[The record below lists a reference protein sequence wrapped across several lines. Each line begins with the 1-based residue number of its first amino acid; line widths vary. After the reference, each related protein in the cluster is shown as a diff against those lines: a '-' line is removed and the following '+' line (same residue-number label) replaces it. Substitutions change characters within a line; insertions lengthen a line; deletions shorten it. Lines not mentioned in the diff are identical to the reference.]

1 MYRFFETI
9 KIENGRVL
17 NLDYHLQRMMRTCL
31 TFDLNQNVAIEP
43 ILSLSNMSFDN
54 AYHSRCKLS
63 YDNSGY
69 NFDFSELVSRRVT
82 SLKIVLDDSF
92 SYSHKFCDRRNIN
105 ALFDK
110 REDCDDVLI
119 VKNGQLTD
127 TSIANILL
135 FDGSSWVTPDSPL
148 LNGTCRQ
155 RLIDEG
161 RIEVRQIL
169 LSDLKS
175 YSSIM
180 LINALR
186 DFNEAEVLHIFSSV
200 KY

>member
-9 KIENGRVL
+9 KIENGEVL
-17 NLDYHLQRMMRTCL
+17 NLDYHLQRMMRTSL
-31 TFDLNQNVAIEP
+31 DYGLDHNVVKEATIN
-43 ILSLSNMSFDN
+43 LSKMPFENS
-54 AYHSRCKLS
+54 YHSRCKLS

-82 SLKIVLDDSF
+82 SLKIVLDDSV

-186 DFNEAEVLHIFSSV
+186 DFDETEVLNIASSV
-200 KY
+200 K